1 MTDERKEKRDDRRVK
16 TEKRRDRR
24 YKRIVKR
31 EETNVEEKKG

>member
-1 MTDERKEKRDDRRVK
+1 MRKEKRDDRRVK
-16 TEKRRDRR
+16 TEKRRDKR